1 VEQFIGMK
9 VKFKKLYVAEAVYKG
24 ILNILLFGKMVK
36 GNYSTTDFPFSF
48 VSHFFRPTWELRD
61 SFTSK
66 KLFDEFDRKALK
78 KATSWAP
85 IFNAE
90 QNFIK
95 HKYAIRKKNRK
106 NVKTEEPSPSD
117 VTGCIDVNGTKF
129 AVVSFYKSPSQL
141 IRWDIFKNDHP
152 ELAKKF
158 IESRCL
164 KDILN

>member
-1 VEQFIGMK
+1 MGGTILWDENEIQEIVRSRSCLQGDIEYFIIWKNG
-9 VKFKKLYVAEAVYKG
+9 E
-24 ILNILLFGKMVK
+24 
-36 GNYSTTDFPFSF
+36 
-48 VSHFFRPTWELRD
+48 RPTWELRD

-117 VTGCIDVNGTKF
+117 VTGCIDVNGRKF

-152 ELAKKF
+152 ELAEKF
-158 IESRCL
+158 MESRCL